1 MWAFTRLKVNTKN
14 NYTVYEKSLRNR
26 ILLWLMNLSGVTP
39 ADIPYML
46 QQIDDEIKR
55 RES

>member
-14 NYTVYEKSLRNR
+14 NDTVYENSLRNR
-26 ILLWLMNLSGVTP
+26 MLLWLMNLSGVTP